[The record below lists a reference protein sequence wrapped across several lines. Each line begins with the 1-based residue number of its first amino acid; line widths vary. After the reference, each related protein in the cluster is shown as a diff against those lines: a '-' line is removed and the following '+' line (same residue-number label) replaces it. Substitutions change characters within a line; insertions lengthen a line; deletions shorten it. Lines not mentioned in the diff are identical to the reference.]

1 MNIPNR
7 LNKSKKIYKWVDDEL
22 VNNCHICNKEFSIY
36 YRKHHCRVCGRI
48 FCYECSTNFVDV
60 PESMQIN
67 SISKEKSFNVG
78 SPSDSY
84 MLNIHK
90 KEKMINVRICDGC
103 NNKINETNNIKLYID
118 IFCLIDLTI
127 DDYMIMKFVCKSWY
141 QVSSYFLDKLYDLQH
156 IIVNKN
162 IDNIDKILLWNNRR
176 LLIGHNIFMTQLIKS
191 VDTNK
196 FNEVLQLIRNTNK
209 TKSCKELMCVK
220 NCTSKLTGEDYIM
233 LIKSK
238 IINIRKF
245 AVFNLMKLPI
255 TELICYLPYLTH
267 HMKYEGIGNSII
279 GNALIEKSI
288 DLINNLEGY
297 QFVNEIYW
305 QFNNGIEDDNYSDIY
320 KYYLEIMNNK
330 LDLKYIIKCHKFV
343 SIIQNIPKKMSIEEI
358 KDIFIQIIGSF
369 PLPTN
374 IEYTNLFIDIPNI
387 IKKKSATE
395 PIIIPLKNNTQYYKI
410 LYKSEDIRKDQIIM
424 NIIKL
429 IDIILKKELG
439 IDFQI
444 VSYNI
449 RPTSNNSGFIE
460 IIPECETIYHIKE
473 QLHFSILNFII
484 ENNKTETVHSIR
496 QRFMKSCAAY
506 CVITYLLGIGDRHLE
521 NIMITNKGKL
531 FHIDYGYIMG
541 YDAKPLSTPSM
552 RLTSD
557 MVDALG
563 GINSKYYVEF
573 KEMCNTILH
582 CLRGHVNLFINML
595 LLLAE
600 IEPKIDNGRFT
611 KENIMDEILKR
622 FMLGED
628 KEAELHL
635 YNTIDNSSK
644 DYKFMI
650 SDFFHY
656 QNKENPVSST
666 IYNTYSGAKNL
677 VSGWFSSSK

>member
-1 MNIPNR
+1 MDIPSK
-7 LNKSKKIYKWVDDEL
+7 LTKSKKIYKWVDDEL
-22 VNNCHICNKEFSIY
+22 VNNCHICNKEFSVY

-48 FCYECSTNFVDV
+48 FCYECSSNFIDV

-90 KEKMINVRICDGC
+90 QEKMINVRVCDGC
-103 NNKINETNNIKLYID
+103 NKKINETNNIKVFID

-127 DDYMIMKFVCKSWY
+127 DDYNNMKNVCKSWY
-141 QVSSYFLDKLYDLQH
+141 QIASYFLDKLYNLQYT
-156 IIVNKN
+156 IVNKS
-162 IDNIDKILLWNNRR
+162 IDKIDKILLWNNRKV
-176 LLIGHNIFMTQLIKS
+176 LIGHNIYMTQLIKS
-191 VDTNK
+191 VDIDNNK
-196 FNEVLQLIRNTNK
+196 LNEVLKLIRHMNK
-209 TKSCKELMCVK
+209 SKTCKELKCSN
-220 NCTSKLTGEDYIM
+220 NCNIQLSGEDYII
-233 LIKSK
+233 LINSK

-245 AVFNLMKLPI
+245 AVLNLMKLSI
-255 TELICYLPYLTH
+255 NELICYLPYLTH
-267 HMKYEGIGNSII
+267 HMKYEGIVNSII
-279 GNALIEKSI
+279 GDALIKKSL

-297 QFVNEIYW
+297 QFVNELYW
-305 QFNNGIEDDNYSDIY
+305 QLNNGIDDNIYSDIY
-320 KYYLEIMNNK
+320 KYYLDTMNTK
-330 LDLKYIIKCHKFV
+330 LDLRYIIKCHKFV
-343 SIIQNIPKKMSIEEI
+343 SIIQNIPKKMLIDDI

-374 IEYTNLFIDIPNI
+374 IEYTSLFIDIPNI
-387 IKKKSATE
+387 VKKTSATE
-395 PIIIPLKNNTQYYKI
+395 PLIIPLKNNTKTYKI

-439 IDFQI
+439 MDFQI
-444 VSYNI
+444 VTYNI

-460 IIPECETIYHIKE
+460 VIPDCETIYHIKE

-484 ENNKTETVHSIR
+484 ENNKTEAIHSIR

-506 CVITYLLGIGDRHLE
+506 CVITYLFGIGDRHLE

-563 GINSKYYVEF
+563 GINSKYYIEF

-656 QNKENPVSST
+656 QNKENTVSST

-677 VSGWFSSSK
+677 VSGWFSK